1 MKLRPPLLLLPLLP
15 PPKPSPLRLLL
26 LPLLPLPMPSP
37 LKALPLRPPPL
48 LPLPRLAPPP
58 RTLPLLL
65 PLPRRSNSS
74 PGEEKANLRVGF
86 FYVLTDGMPSDQH
99 TQKTPD
105 MPAFFCFR

>member
-1 MKLRPPLLLLPLLP
+1 LKLRPPLLLLPLLP